1 MRGMGAS
8 PRQWTHYISTQMKLT
23 IRASLQSKAI
33 GIGYIIKRFKI
44 QLEVGYL
51 IQWFWPQCRAPE
63 CGVCTLVREAKVR
76 GGEWS
81 SHKLHIWEHLN
92 WPESES
98 AVNSG
103 AGRDYEQQSGLAN

>member
-1 MRGMGAS
+1 MRGMGAR
-8 PRQWTHYISTQMKLT
+8 PRQWTQYSSTQMKLT
-23 IRASLQSKAI
+23 IRASLQSKAT

-51 IQWFWPQCRAPE
+51 IQWFWPQCLAPE

-76 GGEWS
+76 GEWS

-92 WPESES
+92 WPES

-103 AGRDYEQQSGLAN
+103 AGRDNEQQSGLAN